1 MVPLILTIFSS
12 LSLFVYMM
20 ALNGRSKKLQK
31 HVLQLPQTS
40 SHVQL
45 EPTPTTLVS
54 ARFQKGDLVALNA
67 FGRIL
72 CVDTNAAKVG
82 VIMSYP
88 RNYYMSNDGDHLM
101 YWVYDVFV
109 GNELITD
116 VPQDFMARLAT
127 HEDEKDIE

>member
-1 MVPLILTIFSS
+1 MQAK
-12 LSLFVYMM
+12 Y
-20 ALNGRSKKLQK
+20 K
-31 HVLQLPQTS
+31 
-40 SHVQL
+40 
-45 EPTPTTLVS
+45 
-54 ARFQKGDLVALNA
+54 KGDLISLNA

-72 CVDTNAAKVG
+72 LVEYNVSRVG
-82 VIMSYP
+82 IVMSSARHFYCEK
-88 RNYYMSNDGDHLM
+88 DGRDVM